1 MKIQKYQLIERC
13 TQDDYSPGLIRPI
26 LQQVYFDGETLR
38 ASDGYKAIVIH
49 PTNIDEN
56 DKPGYIS
63 MNSYQADVEGWEG
76 PANPLIEARKAT
88 KRSNTIAI
96 TVDDQGVSTQAGRFK
111 SDHFDASTKYPDFAP
126 NTPKDPGYLFTL
138 DVAHLLDLADTLL
151 DMQGKKGG
159 RRHTGE
165 ALEFYW
171 SQTHPNSVTVKPYIQ
186 HGEQS
191 NDYGVL
197 MGMNTGERAPMS
209 GVLSPRA
216 SGLDNADS
224 DLPSREEYQRTLA
237 RHADVL
243 LERDN
248 ARGAAHLLN
257 TDLKEAQERIAELEA
272 QAKQE
277 RGQWCDPVTNEQ
289 LYLIGLYDSY
299 QRRS

>member
-13 TQDDYSPGLIRPI
+13 THDNEYHHRPI

-38 ASDGYKAIVIH
+38 ATDGYKAVVIH
-49 PTNIDEN
+49 PTDIDEN
-56 DKPGYIS
+56 DEPGYIS
-63 MNSYQADVEGWEG
+63 MSAINKDEVVTKLMYK
-76 PANPLIEARKAT
+76 NPLIEARKAE
-88 KRSNTIAI
+88 KGSDTITI
-96 TVDDQGVSTQAGRFK
+96 TVDDQGVGTSAGRFK
-111 SDHFDASTKYPDFAP
+111 SDHFDASTKYPDFTS

-138 DVAHLLDLADTLL
+138 DIAHLLDLADTLL

-191 NDYGVL
+191 DDYGVL

-216 SGLDNADS
+216 SGVDNADS
-224 DLPSREEYQRTLA
+224 DLPSRDQYQHMLRN
-237 RHADVL
+237 HADVL
-243 LERDN
+243 LERN
-248 ARGAAHLLN
+248 ALR
-257 TDLKEAQERIAELEA
+257 ERVAELEELL
-272 QAKQE
+272 K
-277 RGQWCDPVTNEQ
+277 
-289 LYLIGLYDSY
+289 
-299 QRRS
+299 

>member
-13 TQDDYSPGLIRPI
+13 TQDDYSSGTPRPI

-38 ASDGYKAIVIH
+38 ATDAFKMVVIH
-49 PTNIDEN
+49 PTDIDEN
-56 DKPGYIS
+56 DRPGYIS
-63 MNSYQADVEGWEG
+63 MKAAKSDADGKWEVPYK

-88 KRSNTIAI
+88 KHSDTIAL
-96 TVDDQGVSTQAGRFK
+96 TVDDQGVSTQAGRFR
-111 SDHFDASTKYPDFAP
+111 SDSFDKSTKYPDFAP
-126 NTPKDPGYLFTL
+126 NTPKNPGYLFTL

-186 HGEQS
+186 HGEES
-191 NDYGVL
+191 KDYGVL
-197 MGMNTGERAPMS
+197 MGMNTGDRAPMS

-216 SGLDNADS
+216 SGVDNADS

-243 LERDN
+243 IECNELRD
-248 ARGAAHLLN
+248 RV
-257 TDLKEAQERIAELEA
+257 AELEA
-272 QAKQE
+272 Q
-277 RGQWCDPVTNEQ
+277 
-289 LYLIGLYDSY
+289 
-299 QRRS
+299 RRSNGD

>member
-13 TQDDYSPGLIRPI
+13 TQDEYSSGTPRPI

-38 ASDGYKAIVIH
+38 ACDGMKAVVIH
-49 PTNIDEN
+49 PIDIEEN
-56 DKPGYIS
+56 DKPGFIS
-63 MNSYQADVEGWEG
+63 MSAINKDEVITKLMYK
-76 PANPLIEARKAT
+76 NPLIEARKAE
-88 KRSNTIAI
+88 KGSDTITI
-96 TVDDQGVSTQAGRFK
+96 TVDDQGVGTSAGRFN
-111 SDHFDASTKYPDFAP
+111 SDHFDASTKYPDFTP

-197 MGMNTGERAPMS
+197 MSMNTGERTPMS

-216 SGLDNADS
+216 SGVDNADS

-237 RHADVL
+237 RHADLLVENSVL
-243 LERDN
+243 EDRV
-248 ARGAAHLLN
+248 
-257 TDLKEAQERIAELEA
+257 AELEA
-272 QAKQE
+272 QAKQQ
-277 RGQWCDPVTNEQ
+277 RGQWCSPVTNE
-289 LYLIGLYDSY
+289 
-299 QRRS
+299 